1 MQMAKLQ
8 TAPPLTAVPNWASVL
23 SHFVPSP
30 RRILL
35 RYAQAR
41 VKHELDPFS
50 APQGHRGMPH
60 LAPHDI
66 MHLFIALAVLLGA
79 AKLACELM
87 QKLDHPSVLGEIM
100 AGILLGPTLLGHF
113 KPQLYA
119 FIFPATGN
127 LPIALETVT
136 TLGVVFFLLIAGLEI
151 DLRSIFRQ
159 GKSALAVSFFGVIV
173 PFAFGFGAAGA
184 FPRFLGAEAGA
195 SRLIFA
201 LFVGTALSISAL
213 PVIAKILMDLN
224 LMRTEMGTVV
234 MSSAMFD
241 DLVGWIL
248 FSMILGMMN
257 AGSHSFGGVKRT
269 ILLVA
274 AFTLLA
280 LTVVRW
286 LIDKILPFI
295 QAHTSWPGGVLGFIF
310 TLTLAGAA
318 FAEFAGIHAVFGAFI
333 TGIAVGE
340 STHLRKRT
348 SEHIHSIVTNV
359 FAPFFFDSIGLRT
372 NFVSNF
378 NLAITATV
386 IGVACLGK
394 LLGAGWGAHL
404 GGMDRRTSW
413 GVGLA
418 MNARRAMEMILGLL
432 ALQAGVIRETM
443 FVALVVMAL
452 FTSLVSGPIM
462 HALIRSRKEI
472 TLKETI
478 NAKLFLPSLAGTTK
492 HEVLDQMCTVAADYA
507 SNPPERFVRLVE
519 ERERVASSGWEN
531 GLAVPHARVN
541 GLPHPIVVVAR
552 VNNGID
558 FDARDGRV
566 ARLIVMILTGDNQ
579 SQHDLL
585 RNAGELFSRKEA
597 IEQTLNA
604 QSFVEL
610 VAALNAPVS

>member
-1 MQMAKLQ
+1 
-8 TAPPLTAVPNWASVL
+8 
-23 SHFVPSP
+23 
-30 RRILL
+30 
-35 RYAQAR
+35 
-41 VKHELDPFS
+41 
-50 APQGHRGMPH
+50 MPH
-60 LAPHDI
+60 LTQHEV
-66 MHLFIALAVLLGA
+66 MTMFLALAVLLGT
-79 AKLACELM
+79 AKLAGELM
-87 QKLDHPSVLGEIM
+87 QKLGQPSVLGEIL

-113 KPQLYA
+113 KPQIYA
-119 FIFPATGN
+119 ALFPSTGAM
-127 LPIALETVT
+127 PIVLETVT
-136 TLGVVFFLLIAGLEI
+136 TIGVVFFLLTAGLEI

-159 GKSALAVSFFGVIV
+159 GKSALLVSFLGVII
-173 PFAFGFGAAGA
+173 PFALGFAAAGA

-224 LMRTEMGTVV
+224 LIRTEMGTVV

-257 AGSHSFGGVKRT
+257 SGSHSFGGVKRT

-359 FAPFFFDSIGLRT
+359 FAPFFFASIGLRT

-378 NLAITATV
+378 NLGITLTV

-418 MNARRAMEMILGLL
+418 MNARGAMEMILGLL
-432 ALQAGVIRETM
+432 ALQAGLIRETM

-452 FTSLVSGPIM
+452 FTSLVSAPAI
-462 HALIRSRKEI
+462 HFLLRRRRVL
-472 TLKETI
+472 TLKDTVTT
-478 NAKLFLPSLAGTTK
+478 KLFLPAMKFRTK
-492 HEVLDQMCTVAADYA
+492 DEALQHMCEIAADTV
-507 SNPPERFVRLVE
+507 SNAPERFLRLVL
-519 ERERVASSGWEN
+519 ERERVVPSGWEN
-531 GLAVPHARVN
+531 SLAVPHARVG
-541 GLPHPIVVVAR
+541 GLPHPIVVIGKSEA
-552 VNNGID
+552 GID
-558 FDARDGRV
+558 FDARDGKLS
-566 ARLIVMILTGDNQ
+566 RLIILILTGDNQ
-579 SQHDLL
+579 AQHDLL
-585 RNAGELFSRKEA
+585 GDAGEMFSRKEA
-597 IEQTLNA
+597 IDQVLEAST
-604 QSFVEL
+604 FVEL
-610 VAALNAPVS
+610 VAALNAPVK